1 MNRRDFSALLGSV
14 AATWVQRAYAQQAV
28 QQTKAAPGNPVPR
41 LDWVARRKES
51 ILEPELKIIDPTSPF
66 VATSGVAVF
75 AG

>member
-1 MNRRDFSALLGSV
+1 MNRRDFSALLGGA
-14 AATWVQRAYAQQAV
+14 AATWMQAAYAQRDA

-66 VATSGVAVF
+66 VATSGVAVL